1 MHDVHHEA
9 RDTPAT
15 PTTTPG
21 LTPPAEALPPA
32 HAGAAPSAAAQPA
45 PRAKSAYQLP
55 TKQNTRLRN
64 TLWAL
69 VLTMAVVVAI
79 GIAFFGV
86 GSDLEREPLEN
97 SQLDVTASAERA
109 QDLAPFPVAVPQ
121 VGEEWTER
129 SARFTDGGSPRWTL
143 EYTSPQGRL
152 VSFVQEGQ
160 VSAPMLSAALPG
172 ATVQEELSLDG
183 AGCTVLSG
191 GQPGAEQL
199 GISCEGEGWGFLAH
213 GAAERAE
220 LEELATAAVASLS

>member
-1 MHDVHHEA
+1 MHDVQHEA
-9 RDTPAT
+9 RDTT
-15 PTTTPG
+15 PTPG
-21 LTPPAEALPPA
+21 ATPPAAADP
-32 HAGAAPSAAAQPA
+32 APSAADPRPSAAEAA
-45 PRAKSAYQLP
+45 PRPKSAYQLP

-69 VLTMAVVVAI
+69 ALTMAVVIVV

-97 SQLDVTASAERA
+97 SELDVAASAQRA

-121 VGEEWTER
+121 MEEEWTER

-152 VSFVQEGQ
+152 VSFVQESE

-183 AGCTVLSG
+183 ADCTVLSG

-199 GISCEGEGWGFLAH
+199 GISCQGEGWGFLAH